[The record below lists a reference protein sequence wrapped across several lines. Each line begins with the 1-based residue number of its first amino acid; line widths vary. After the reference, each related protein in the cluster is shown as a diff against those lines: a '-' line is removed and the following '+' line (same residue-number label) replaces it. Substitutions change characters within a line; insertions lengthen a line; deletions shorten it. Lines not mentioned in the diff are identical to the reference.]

1 MAYNFHTH
9 CSRLTSTAVRSVSK
23 LGVKLGPQLQ
33 QGRCNRT
40 ECLEAKQSS
49 PDVFGSYNNLN
60 LNLNFIKD
68 TFQGRRRKLT

>member
-9 CSRLTSTAVRSVSK
+9 YSQLTSTTVSHISK

-49 PDVFGSYNNLN
+49 PDVFGDSNNLN

-68 TFQGRRRKLT
+68 TFQCRRRKIT